1 MTRTLFGS
9 WNIFT
14 TCIARI
20 AKTCLSNS
28 KTHLQME
35 TAQYPGH
42 TRISIG
48 PRKASVV
55 QDGLAVYK
63 GWFARD
69 PNLSLVEVPSWA
81 S

>member
-1 MTRTLFGS
+1 
-9 WNIFT
+9 
-14 TCIARI
+14 
-20 AKTCLSNS
+20 
-28 KTHLQME
+28 ME

-42 TRISIG
+42 TRISID
-48 PRKASVV
+48 PRKTSVV